1 MAGTNTVGAD
11 DSLLSR
17 IDRALLFLEARL
29 TLLGG
34 FVIFALVLL
43 AVIHVLSRKFLNAPV
58 PGYVDW
64 TEQFMA
70 TFAFLGLSYTQRMGG
85 HIRMDI
91 FVTRLRGRTLWLVEG
106 LTTLLT
112 LVVVTALVYGSW
124 YHFQRSFD
132 WNAPLWSRD
141 STIDI
146 SLPLWPSKLVVP
158 FAMALLWLRLV
169 IQLWAYGRALATGER
184 RPPAVPLPEDP
195 ASLAAQEAALIRE
208 TEAGS
213 ADTDRARAL
222 KAADDE
228 TKASRETDR

>member
-1 MAGTNTVGAD
+1 MAGSTSIGED

-17 IDRALLFLEARL
+17 LDRALLALEARL

-34 FVIFALVLL
+34 IVIFALVLL

-91 FVTRLRGRTLWLVEG
+91 FISRLHGRPLWIVEG

-112 LVVVTALVYGSW
+112 LIVVTALVYGSW
-124 YHFQRSFD
+124 YHFERSFD

-158 FAMALLWLRLV
+158 LAMSLLWLRLTL
-169 IQLWAYGRALATGER
+169 QFWAYCRALVTGEK

-195 ASLAAQEAALIRE
+195 ASLAAQEAALIKESEESE
-208 TEAGS
+208 TDS
-213 ADTDRARAL
+213 DRARAL
-222 KAADDE
+222 RA
-228 TKASRETDR
+228 REDGEAGK